1 MDVLQQQ
8 RLHGTTVSNGS
19 TRPAAESTSRSV
31 GHPAGTGPDNGDVN
45 DPNEGSPDTALRRDI
60 RQVTSILGETLARVE
75 GERLLELVETVRA
88 HAKSDRLEELAEPDL
103 ATTTRLALAFTA
115 YFHLANVTEQVHRSA
130 GIHPGGWVAQALER
144 ITDAGVDAETLAD
157 ELRHV
162 TVRPV
167 FTAHP
172 TEVAR
177 RSTLD
182 KLRRVAALLDEPDSP
197 RRTRRLA
204 EAIEL
209 LWQTDEIRVEPPE
222 PVDEARNG
230 VYYLEGLASAAVPD
244 VLEMLRDQVADLGVA
259 LPVDTRLLRFGSWI
273 GGDRDGNPNVTP
285 ATTHE
290 VLTLQAVHG
299 LRLLQS
305 MVDGARRTLSVSERV
320 SEVAPGIT
328 DRIATMLP
336 ALPEVESRYRRLNA
350 EEPYRLFLTCV
361 HVRLRLTE
369 RRVTTGGRHQPGRD
383 YRDDTELLDDLLL
396 LHRSVLEHQGP
407 LVAGGELERLVRT
420 VAATGLTLATLDVRE
435 HADKHHH
442 AVGQLLDRLSG
453 SPGAELDVP
462 YADLD
467 PKARVDVLSRELAGR
482 RPLSTH
488 PLPLDEEGAATAE
501 TFATIRR
508 ALDALGP
515 RTIESYIVS
524 MTRGADDVFAAVVLA
539 REAGLV
545 DIPGG
550 LARIGFV
557 PLLETVDELERT
569 EQILD
574 DLFADESYRML
585 VAARGDAQ
593 EVMLGYSD
601 SNKAGG
607 ITTSQWQIHQAQRRA
622 RDVARRH
629 GVRLTFFHGRGG
641 SVGRGGGPTYDAIM
655 ALPFGTVEGEVKFT
669 EQGVVISDK
678 YALPVL
684 ARNNLELMLAATIEA
699 SVLHKTERRTPAQAE
714 RWDEAMDLVSDRA
727 HARYLGLVEQPAL
740 TDYFLASTPV
750 DLLGALHIGSRPAR
764 RPDSGGGLEHL
775 RAIPWVFG
783 WTQSRQIVPGWYGVG
798 SGLAAADGD
807 LEVLQEMYRSWPF
820 FRTFLDNV
828 SMTLVKT
835 DLDIAARYVEELA
848 PAEVHHVLDDLR
860 AEHAL
865 TVEQVL
871 AVTGDDALLDR
882 DPVLRT
888 TLEIRD
894 NYLEP
899 LHHLQIQLLARHR
912 RGEDDP
918 ELERALLLTINGI
931 AAGMRNTG

>member
-1 MDVLQQQ
+1 M
-8 RLHGTTVSNGS
+8 
-19 TRPAAESTSRSV
+19 
-31 GHPAGTGPDNGDVN
+31 GDVN
-45 DPNEGSPDTALRRDI
+45 DQIAGSPDSALRRDI

-75 GERLLELVETVRA
+75 GDQLLELVESVRV
-88 HAKSDRLEELAEPDL
+88 HAKRDRLEELPELDL
-103 ATTTRLALAFTA
+103 ATTTRLARAFTA
-115 YFHLANVTEQVHRSA
+115 YFHLANVTEQVHRSEGLRA
-130 GIHPGGWVAQALER
+130 RGTPGGWVAQTLSR
-144 ITDAGVDAETLAD
+144 IAEAGVDAETLAA
-157 ELRHV
+157 ELGHV
-162 TVRPV
+162 SVRPV

-182 KLRRVAALLDEPDSP
+182 KLRRVASLLEEPDDP
-197 RRTRRLA
+197 RRTRRLS

-244 VLEMLRDQVADLGVA
+244 VLEALRDELSGLGVE
-259 LPVDTRLLRFGSWI
+259 LPVASRPLRFGTWI

-285 ATTHE
+285 ETTRE

-299 LRLLQS
+299 IRLLQAK
-305 MVDGARRTLSVSERV
+305 VDGVRRNLSVSERV
-320 SEVAPGIT
+320 SEVAPEVRART
-328 DRIATMLP
+328 EALLP
-336 ALPEVESRYRRLNA
+336 GLPEVEPRYRRLNA
-350 EEPYRLFLTCV
+350 EEPYRLFLTCM

-369 RRVTTGGRHQPGRD
+369 QRVVSGERHHPGRD

-396 LHRSVLEHQGP
+396 LHRSVVEHQGA
-407 LVAGGELERLVRT
+407 LIAGGEPERLVRT

-442 AVGQLLDRLSG
+442 AVGQLLDRLG
-453 SPGAELDVP
+453 ELDRP
-462 YADLD
+462 YAELD
-467 PKARVDVLSRELAGR
+467 PKARADVLSRELAGR

-488 PLPLDEEGAATAE
+488 PLPLDDDGARTAG

-508 ALDALGP
+508 ALDTLGP

-524 MTRGADDVFAAVVLA
+524 MTRGIDDVFAAVVLA

-545 DIPGG
+545 DLAGG
-550 LARIGFV
+550 VARIGFV
-557 PLLETVDELERT
+557 PLLETVEELERA
-569 EQILD
+569 EQILEE
-574 DLFADESYRML
+574 LFADPSYRL
-585 VAARGDAQ
+585 LLELRGDTQ

-607 ITTSQWQIHQAQRRA
+607 IATSQWQIQQAQRRA

-655 ALPFGTVEGEVKFT
+655 ALPSGTVDGEVKIT
-669 EQGVVISDK
+669 EQGEVISDK

-684 ARNNLELMLAATIEA
+684 ARNNLELMLAATLEA
-699 SVLHKTERRTPAQAE
+699 SVLHKTDRRTAAEGE
-714 RWDEAMDLVSDRA
+714 RWDDAMDVVSEHA
-727 HARYLGLVEQPAL
+727 HARYRRLVEQPML

-764 RPDSGGGLEHL
+764 RPDAGGGLDNL

-798 SGLAAADGD
+798 SGLVAASQRLD
-807 LEVLQEMYRSWPF
+807 VLREMYRSWPF

-835 DLDIAARYVEELA
+835 DLDIAARYVDALA
-848 PAEVHHVLDDLR
+848 PAEVRPVLDDIR

-865 TVEQVL
+865 TVAQVL

-899 LHHLQIQLLARHR
+899 LHHLQIQLLTRHR

>member
-1 MDVLQQQ
+1 M
-8 RLHGTTVSNGS
+8 
-19 TRPAAESTSRSV
+19 
-31 GHPAGTGPDNGDVN
+31 N
-45 DPNEGSPDTALRRDI
+45 DPSERSPDTALRRDI
-60 RQVTSILGETLARVE
+60 RLVTSILGETLARVE
-75 GERLLELVETVRA
+75 GAELLDLVETVRA
-88 HAKSDRLEELAEPDL
+88 HAKRDRLEELAEPDL
-103 ATTTRLALAFTA
+103 ATTTRLARAFTA

-130 GIHPGGWVAQALER
+130 GITPGGWVAQALAR
-144 ITDAGVDAETLAD
+144 ITEAGVDAAALAA
-157 ELRHV
+157 ELPHV

-182 KLRRVAALLDEPDSP
+182 KLRRVAALLEEPDTAQ
-197 RRTRRLA
+197 RTRRLA
-204 EAIEL
+204 EAVEL

-244 VLEMLRDQVADLGVA
+244 VLEGLRDQVAELGVA
-259 LPVDTRLLRFGSWI
+259 LPVDARPLRFGSWI

-285 ATTHE
+285 ATTQE
-290 VLTLQAVHG
+290 VLGLQAVHG
-299 LRLLQS
+299 LRLLQA
-305 MVDGARRTLSVSERV
+305 MVDDVRRTLSVSERV
-320 SEVAPGIT
+320 SEVSPAIR
-328 DRIATMLP
+328 DRLATLLP
-336 ALPEVESRYRRLNA
+336 DLPEVEPRYRRLNA

-369 RRVTTGGRHQPGRD
+369 QRVVTGSRHRPGRD

-407 LVAGGELERLVRT
+407 LIAGGDLERLVRT
-420 VAATGLTLATLDVRE
+420 VATTGLTLATLDVRE

-442 AVGQLLDRLSG
+442 AVGQLLDRVG
-453 SPGAELDVP
+453 ELDVP

-467 PKARVDVLSRELAGR
+467 PKARLDVLSRELAGR
-482 RPLSTH
+482 RPLSGH

-524 MTRGADDVFAAVVLA
+524 MTRGADDVFAAAVLA

-545 DIPGG
+545 DLFGDVS
-550 LARIGFV
+550 RIGFV
-557 PLLETVDELERT
+557 PLLETVEELERT
-569 EQILD
+569 EQILG
-574 DLFADESYRML
+574 DLFTDPSYRRL
-585 VAARGDAQ
+585 LELRGDNQ

-607 ITTSQWQIHQAQRRA
+607 IATSQWQIQQAQRRA

-641 SVGRGGGPTYDAIM
+641 SVGRGGGPTYEAIM
-655 ALPFGTVEGEVKFT
+655 ALPSGTVDGEVKIT
-669 EQGVVISDK
+669 EQGEVISDK

-699 SVLHKTERRTPAQAE
+699 SVLHRSDRRTPAQAE
-714 RWDEAMDLVSDRA
+714 RWDEAMDRVSDHA
-727 HARYLGLVEQPAL
+727 HGRYRGLVDRPEL
-740 TDYFLASTPV
+740 TEYFLASTPV

-764 RPDSGGGLEHL
+764 RPDSGGGLENL

-798 SGLAAADGD
+798 SGLAAAGD
-807 LEVLQEMYRSWPF
+807 QREVLREMYRSWPF

-835 DLDIAARYVEELA
+835 DLDIAARYVEALA
-848 PAEVHHVLDDLR
+848 PAEVHPLLDDLR
-860 AEHAL
+860 EEYAL
-865 TVEQVL
+865 TVDEVL
-871 AVTGDDALLDR
+871 AVTGDAALLDR

-888 TLEIRD
+888 TLDIRD

-912 RGEDDP
+912 AGEDDP

>member
-1 MDVLQQQ
+1 M
-8 RLHGTTVSNGS
+8 
-19 TRPAAESTSRSV
+19 
-31 GHPAGTGPDNGDVN
+31 
-45 DPNEGSPDTALRRDI
+45 
-60 RQVTSILGETLARVE
+60 TSILGDTLARVE
-75 GERLLELVETVRA
+75 GKHLLELVESVRD
-88 HAKSDRLEELAEPDL
+88 HVKRDRLEELPELDL
-103 ATTTRLALAFTA
+103 ATTTRLARAFTA
-115 YFHLANVTEQVHRSA
+115 YFHLANVTEQVHRVVGVRGEGA
-130 GIHPGGWVAQALER
+130 EPAAPGGWVAQALHR
-144 ITDAGVDAETLAD
+144 IADAGVDADALTA

-182 KLRRVAALLDEPDSP
+182 KLRRVAALLDEPESP
-197 RRTRRLA
+197 RSDRRLA

-230 VYYLEGLASAAVPD
+230 VYYLEGLAAGAVPD
-244 VLEMLRDQVADLGVA
+244 VLEALRDELASLGVT
-259 LPVDTRLLRFGSWI
+259 LPADARPLRFGTWM

-285 ATTHE
+285 AITQE

-299 LRLLQS
+299 LRLLQEK
-305 MVDGARRTLSVSERV
+305 VDEVRRTLSVSERV
-320 SEVAPGIT
+320 SDVSPEVRARTEALLPG
-328 DRIATMLP
+328 
-336 ALPEVESRYRRLNA
+336 LPEVEPRYRRLNA
-350 EEPYRLFLTCV
+350 EEPYRLFLTCM
-361 HVRLRLTE
+361 HVRLQLTE
-369 RRVTTGGRHQPGRD
+369 RRVRAGERHRPGRD

-407 LVAGGELERLVRT
+407 VVATGELERLVRT
-420 VAATGLTLATLDVRE
+420 VAASGLTLATLDVRE
-435 HADKHHH
+435 HADKHHA
-442 AVGQLLDRLSG
+442 AVGELLDRLG
-453 SPGAELDVP
+453 ELDAP

-467 PKARVDVLSRELAGR
+467 PKSRTDVLSRELAGR
-482 RPLSTH
+482 RPLAPH
-488 PLPLDEEGAATAE
+488 PLPLEGDTQRTAD
-501 TFATIRR
+501 TFVTIRR

-524 MTRGADDVFAAVVLA
+524 MTRDADDVFAAVVLA

-545 DIPGG
+545 DLGAGI
-550 LARIGFV
+550 ARIGFV
-557 PLLETVDELERT
+557 PLLETVVELERT
-569 EQILD
+569 EQILEN
-574 DLFADESYRML
+574 LFGDPSYRRL
-585 VAARGDAQ
+585 LALRGDIQ

-607 ITTSQWQIHQAQRRA
+607 IATSQWQIQQAQRRA

-655 ALPFGTVEGEVKFT
+655 ALPSGTVDGEVKIT
-669 EQGVVISDK
+669 EQGEVISDK
-678 YALPVL
+678 YALPAL

-699 SVLHKTERRTPAQAE
+699 SMLHKVDRRSAAEAE
-714 RWDEAMDLVSDRA
+714 RWDDAMEQVSQHA
-727 HARYLGLVEQPAL
+727 HAAYRQLVEQPTL

-764 RPDSGGGLEHL
+764 RPDAGGGLDNL

-798 SGLAAADGD
+798 SGLAAAADRRD
-807 LEVLQEMYRSWPF
+807 VLQEMYRQWPF

-835 DLDIAARYVEELA
+835 DLDIAARYVEALA
-848 PAEVHHVLDDLR
+848 PAEVRPLLDDIR
-860 AEHAL
+860 AEYDR
-865 TVEQVL
+865 TVAEVL
-871 AVTGDDALLDR
+871 AVTGDEALLDR
-882 DPVLRT
+882 APVLRT

-899 LHHLQIQLLARHR
+899 LHHLQV
-912 RGEDDP
+912 
-918 ELERALLLTINGI
+918 
-931 AAGMRNTG
+931 

>member
-1 MDVLQQQ
+1 MNVQI
-8 RLHGTTVSNGS
+8 
-19 TRPAAESTSRSV
+19 EK
-31 GHPAGTGPDNGDVN
+31 
-45 DPNEGSPDTALRRDI
+45 SPDSALRRDI
-60 RQVTSILGETLARVE
+60 RQVTSILGDTLVRVE
-75 GERLLELVETVRA
+75 GEHLLELVESVRE
-88 HAKSDRLEELAEPDL
+88 HAKRDRLEELPELDL
-103 ATTTRLALAFTA
+103 ATTTRLARAFTA

-130 GIHPGGWVAQALER
+130 GLREEAARGGWVAQALGR
-144 ITDAGVDAETLAD
+144 IVDAGIDAATLAE
-157 ELRHV
+157 ELRQV

-182 KLRRVAALLDEPDSP
+182 KLRRVAALLEEPDTA
-197 RRTRRLA
+197 RRSRRLA

-209 LWQTDEIRVEPPE
+209 MWQTDEIRAEPPE
-222 PVDEARNG
+222 PIDEARNG

-244 VLEMLRDQVADLGVA
+244 VLEELRDQLSVLGVA
-259 LPVDTRLLRFGSWI
+259 LPVEARPLRFGSWI

-285 ATTHE
+285 ETTRD

-299 LRLLQS
+299 LRLLQAT
-305 MVDGARRTLSVSERV
+305 VDGVRRNLSVSERV
-320 SEVAPGIT
+320 SDVSAEVRARTEVLLPG
-328 DRIATMLP
+328 
-336 ALPEVESRYRRLNA
+336 LPEVEPRYRRLNA
-350 EEPYRLFLTCV
+350 EEPYRLFLTCM

-369 RRVTTGGRHQPGRD
+369 RRITTGDRHHPGRD

-396 LHRSVLEHQGP
+396 LHRSVVEHQGD
-407 LVAGGELERLVRT
+407 LIAGGELERLVRM
-420 VAATGLTLATLDVRE
+420 VAASGLTLATLDVRE

-442 AVGQLLDRLSG
+442 AVGQLLDRLRGVPGEAQPRG
-453 SPGAELDVP
+453 SEATDPKLEVP
-462 YADLD
+462 YAELD
-467 PKARVDVLSRELAGR
+467 PKARTEVLSRELAGR

-488 PLPLDEEGAATAE
+488 PLPLDEEGARTAE

-545 DIPGG
+545 DLVGG
-550 LARIGFV
+550 VARIGFV
-557 PLLETVDELERT
+557 PLLETVEELERS
-569 EQILD
+569 EQILE
-574 DLFADESYRML
+574 DLLVDESYRRL
-585 VAARGDAQ
+585 LSLRGDTQ

-607 ITTSQWQIHQAQRRA
+607 IATSQWQIQQAQRHA

-655 ALPFGTVEGEVKFT
+655 ALPSGTVHGELKIT
-669 EQGVVISDK
+669 EQGEVISDK

-684 ARNNLELMLAATIEA
+684 ARDNLELMLAATIEA
-699 SVLHKTERRTPAQAE
+699 SVLHKTDRRTPAEGE
-714 RWDEAMDLVSDRA
+714 RWDDAMDLVSEHA
-727 HARYLGLVEQPAL
+727 HARYRRLVELPGL

-764 RPDSGGGLEHL
+764 RPDSGGGLDNL

-798 SGLAAADGD
+798 SGLAAVQDRRD
-807 LEVLQEMYRSWPF
+807 VLQEMYLRWPF

-835 DLDIAARYVEELA
+835 DLDIAARYAEALA
-848 PAEVHHVLDDLR
+848 PAEVRPVLDDIR
-860 AEHAL
+860 AEFDL
-865 TVEQVL
+865 TVAQVL

-882 DPVLRT
+882 NPVLRT

>member
-1 MDVLQQQ
+1 VDD
-8 RLHGTTVSNGS
+8 
-19 TRPAAESTSRSV
+19 ADA
-31 GHPAGTGPDNGDVN
+31 PD
-45 DPNEGSPDTALRRDI
+45 SALRRDI
-60 RQVTSILGETLARVE
+60 RQVTSILGEILARVE
-75 GERLLELVETVRA
+75 GPDLLDLVETVRE
-88 HAKSDRLEELAEPDL
+88 HAKRDRLEDLPELDL
-103 ATTTRLALAFTA
+103 AMTTRLVRAFTA
-115 YFHLANVTEQVHRSA
+115 YFHLANVTEQVHRSVGPRDERQPEAEPGAGLGGWIARSLDRIVAA
-130 GIHPGGWVAQALER
+130 GID
-144 ITDAGVDAETLAD
+144 TETLAT
-157 ELRHV
+157 EVGQV

-182 KLRRVAALLDEPDSP
+182 KLRRVAALLTEPHSS
-197 RRTRRLA
+197 RRTRRLT
-204 EAIEL
+204 ESIDL

-244 VLEMLRDQVADLGVA
+244 VLEELRDELAELGVA
-259 LPVDTRLLRFGSWI
+259 LPVEARPLTFGTWI

-285 ATTHE
+285 ATTQE

-299 LRLLQS
+299 LRLLQAK
-305 MVDGARRTLSVSERV
+305 VDGVRRSLSVSERV
-320 SEVAPGIT
+320 SSVAPELR
-328 DRIATMLP
+328 DRTAALLP
-336 ALPEVESRYRRLNA
+336 GLPEVEPRYRRLNA

-369 RRVTTGGRHQPGRD
+369 RRIAAGERHQPGRD

-396 LHRSVLEHQGP
+396 LHRSVLEHQGA

-420 VAATGLTLATLDVRE
+420 VAACGLTLATLDVRE
-435 HADKHHH
+435 HAAKHHH
-442 AVGQLLDRLSG
+442 AVGQLLDRLHQ
-453 SPGAELDVP
+453 LDVP

-467 PKARVDVLSRELAGR
+467 AEVRAEVLSRELAGA
-482 RPLSTH
+482 RPLSMH
-488 PLPLDEEGAATAE
+488 PRPLDEEGAATAE
-501 TFATIRR
+501 TFTTIRR
-508 ALDALGP
+508 ALDTLGP
-515 RTIESYIVS
+515 RTVESYVIS
-524 MTRGADDVFAAVVLA
+524 MTRGVDDVFAAVVLA

-545 DIPGG
+545 DLAGDV
-550 LARIGFV
+550 ARIGFV
-557 PLLETVDELERT
+557 PLLETVVELEGA
-569 EQILD
+569 EQILEE
-574 DLFADESYRML
+574 LFSDPSYRRL
-585 VAARGDAQ
+585 LALRGDTQ

-607 ITTSQWQIHQAQRRA
+607 IATSQWQIQQAQRRV
-622 RDVARRH
+622 RDVGRRH
-629 GVRLTFFHGRGG
+629 GVRITFFHGRGG

-655 ALPFGTVEGEVKFT
+655 ALPSGTVDGEVKIT
-669 EQGVVISDK
+669 EQGEVISDK
-678 YALPVL
+678 YALPLL

-699 SVLHKTERRTPAQAE
+699 SVLHRTDRRTPDQAE
-714 RWDEAMDLVSDRA
+714 RWDAAMGLVSEHA
-727 HARYLGLVEQPAL
+727 HARYRSLVGQPRLA
-740 TDYFLASTPV
+740 DYFLASTPV

-764 RPDSGGGLEHL
+764 RPDSDGGLDDL

-798 SGLAAADGD
+798 SGLAAAADRR
-807 LEVLQEMYRSWPF
+807 EELQEMYRSWPF
-820 FRTFLDNV
+820 FRAFLDNV

-835 DLDIAARYVEELA
+835 DLDIAARYVEALA
-848 PAEVHHVLDDLR
+848 PPDLWPVLDDLR

-865 TVEQVL
+865 ALEQVL
-871 AVTGDDALLDR
+871 SVTGDDALLDR

>member
-1 MDVLQQQ
+1 V
-8 RLHGTTVSNGS
+8 R
-19 TRPAAESTSRSV
+19 
-31 GHPAGTGPDNGDVN
+31 PDNGDVN
-45 DPNEGSPDTALRRDI
+45 DPIGGSPDSALRRDI
-60 RQVTSILGETLARVE
+60 RTVTSILGETLVRVE
-75 GERLLELVETVRA
+75 GEHLLALVETVRA
-88 HAKSDRLEELAEPDL
+88 HAKSDRLEDLPELDL
-103 ATTTRLALAFTA
+103 ATTTRLARAFTA

-130 GIHPGGWVAQALER
+130 ALRQDEAGGWLSQTVGR
-144 ITDAGVDAETLAD
+144 IAEAGVDPDTLSTQ
-157 ELRHV
+157 LRHV

-182 KLRRVAALLDEPDSP
+182 KLRRVAALLEEPESD

-204 EAIEL
+204 ESVEL

-222 PVDEARNG
+222 PLDEARNG
-230 VYYLEGLASAAVPD
+230 VYYLEGLASGAVPD
-244 VLEMLRDQVADLGVA
+244 VLEGLRDELARIGVE
-259 LPVDTRLLRFGSWI
+259 LPVEARPLRFGSWI

-285 ATTHE
+285 ETTRD
-290 VLTLQAVHG
+290 VLVLQAVHG

-305 MVDGARRTLSVSERV
+305 KVDEARRSLSVSERV
-320 SEVAPGIT
+320 SDVAPELRART
-328 DRIATMLP
+328 EALLP
-336 ALPEVESRYRRLNA
+336 GLPEVEPRYRRLNA

-369 RRVTTGGRHQPGRD
+369 RRIVAGARHQPGRD
-383 YRDDTELLDDLLL
+383 YRDDTELLDDLLV
-396 LHRSVLEHQGP
+396 LHRSVLGHQGA
-407 LVAGGELERLVRT
+407 LIAGGELERLVRT
-420 VAATGLTLATLDVRE
+420 VATAGLTLATLDVRE

-442 AVGQLLDRLSG
+442 AVGQLLDRLG
-453 SPGAELDVP
+453 GTPGELGAP

-467 PKARVDVLSRELAGR
+467 PKGRTDVLSRELAGR
-482 RPLSTH
+482 RPLSSH
-488 PLPLDEEGAATAE
+488 PPPLDEEGARTAE
-501 TFATIRR
+501 TIATIRR
-508 ALDALGP
+508 ALDSLGP
-515 RTIESYIVS
+515 RTIESYIIS

-545 DIPGG
+545 DLASGV
-550 LARIGFV
+550 ARIGFV
-557 PLLETVDELERT
+557 PLLETVEELERT
-569 EQILD
+569 EQILE
-574 DLFADESYRML
+574 DLFSDPSYRRL
-585 VAARGDAQ
+585 LSLRADSQ

-607 ITTSQWQIHQAQRRA
+607 IATSQWQIQQAQRRA

-655 ALPFGTVEGEVKFT
+655 ALPSGTVDGEVKIT
-669 EQGVVISDK
+669 EQGEVISDK

-684 ARNNLELMLAATIEA
+684 ARNNLELMLAATLEA
-699 SVLHKTERRTPAQAE
+699 SVLHQTDRRTAAEGE
-714 RWDEAMDLVSDRA
+714 RWDDAMDLVSDRA
-727 HARYLGLVEQPAL
+727 HACYRRLVERPEL

-750 DLLGALHIGSRPAR
+750 DLLGALHIGSRPSR
-764 RPDSGGGLEHL
+764 RPDSGGGLENL

-798 SGLAAADGD
+798 SGLAAAGD
-807 LEVLQEMYRSWPF
+807 RLDVLQEMYRSWPF

-835 DLDIAARYVEELA
+835 DLDIAARYVAALA
-848 PAEVHHVLDDLR
+848 PAGVRPVLDDLR
-860 AEHAL
+860 EEHAL
-865 TVEQVL
+865 TLEQVL
-871 AVTGDDALLDR
+871 AVTGDEELLDR
-882 DPVLRT
+882 NPVLRT

-899 LHHLQIQLLARHR
+899 LHHLQIQLLGRYR

>member
-1 MDVLQQQ
+1 
-8 RLHGTTVSNGS
+8 
-19 TRPAAESTSRSV
+19 
-31 GHPAGTGPDNGDVN
+31 VN
-45 DPNEGSPDTALRRDI
+45 DQIDGSPDSALRQDI

-75 GERLLELVETVRA
+75 GQELLDLVESVRA
-88 HAKSDRLEELAEPDL
+88 HAKSDRLEDLPDLDL
-103 ATTTRLALAFTA
+103 ATTTRLARAFTA
-115 YFHLANVTEQVHRSA
+115 YFHLANVTEQVHRA
-130 GIHPGGWVAQALER
+130 VGVRGEGAVAAEEGAPPQGTGGWVAQALHR
-144 ITDAGVDAETLAD
+144 ITAAGVDPGTLAE

-177 RSTLD
+177 RSTLE
-182 KLRRVAALLDEPDSP
+182 KLRRVASLLAEPDSP
-197 RRTRRLA
+197 RRTRRLT
-204 EAIEL
+204 ESIEL

-230 VYYLEGLASAAVPD
+230 VYYLEGLASGAVPD
-244 VLEMLRDQVADLGVA
+244 VLEALRDELSALDVTLPADA
-259 LPVDTRLLRFGSWI
+259 RLLRFGTWM

-285 ATTHE
+285 EITRE

-299 LRLLQS
+299 LRLLQVK
-305 MVDGARRTLSVSERV
+305 VDEARRNLSVSERV
-320 SEVAPGIT
+320 SEVSPELRARTEELLPG
-328 DRIATMLP
+328 
-336 ALPEVESRYRRLNA
+336 LPEVEPRYRRLNA
-350 EEPYRLFLTCV
+350 EEPYRLFLTCM
-361 HVRLRLTE
+361 HVRLQLTE
-369 RRVTTGGRHQPGRD
+369 RRVRAGERHRPGRD

-407 LVAGGELERLVRT
+407 VVAGGELERLVRT

-435 HADKHHH
+435 HAEKHQH
-442 AVGQLLDRLSG
+442 AVGQLLDRLRG
-453 SPGAELDVP
+453 SDGELDEP

-467 PKARVDVLSRELAGR
+467 PKARLDVLSRELAGR
-482 RPLSTH
+482 RPLAPQ
-488 PLPLDEEGAATAE
+488 PLPLDEEGARTAE
-501 TFATIRR
+501 TFVTIRR

-515 RTIESYIVS
+515 RTIESYIIS

-545 DIPGG
+545 DLTAAVTGQPS
-550 LARIGFV
+550 ARIGFV

-569 EQILD
+569 EQILE
-574 DLFADESYRML
+574 DLFGDPSYRRL
-585 VAARGDAQ
+585 LSLRGDMQ

-607 ITTSQWQIHQAQRRA
+607 IATSQWQIQQAQRRA

-655 ALPFGTVEGEVKFT
+655 ALPSGTVDGEVKIT
-669 EQGVVISDK
+669 EQGEVISDK
-678 YALPVL
+678 YALPAL

-699 SVLHKTERRTPAQAE
+699 SVLHKSDRRTREQAE
-714 RWDEAMDLVSDRA
+714 RWDEAMDLVSEHA
-727 HARYLGLVEQPAL
+727 HAAYRRLVEQPTL

-764 RPDSGGGLEHL
+764 RPDAGGGLDNL

-783 WTQSRQIVPGWYGVG
+783 WTQSRQIVPGWFGVG
-798 SGLAAADGD
+798 TGLAAAADRRG
-807 LEVLQEMYRSWPF
+807 VLQEMYRTWPF

-828 SMTLVKT
+828 SMTLAKT
-835 DLDIAARYVEELA
+835 DLDIAARYVDALA
-848 PAEVHHVLDDLR
+848 PAEVRPLLDDIR
-860 AEHAL
+860 AEYDL
-865 TVEQVL
+865 TVAEVL

-899 LHHLQIQLLARHR
+899 LHHLQIQLLTRYR

>member
-1 MDVLQQQ
+1 MC
-8 RLHGTTVSNGS
+8 
-19 TRPAAESTSRSV
+19 
-31 GHPAGTGPDNGDVN
+31 PDNGHVN
-45 DPNEGSPDTALRRDI
+45 DPIERSPDSALRRDI

-75 GERLLELVETVRA
+75 GEHLLDLVETVRA
-88 HAKSDRLEELAEPDL
+88 HAKRDRLEDLPELDL
-103 ATTTRLALAFTA
+103 ATTTRLARAFTA

-130 GIHPGGWVAQALER
+130 GLREEAAHGGWVAQALGR
-144 ITDAGVDAETLAD
+144 IADAGVDAPTLAD

-182 KLRRVAALLDEPDSP
+182 KLRRVASLLEEPDTA
-197 RRTRRLA
+197 RRSRHLA
-204 EAIEL
+204 ESIEL
-209 LWQTDEIRVEPPE
+209 LWQTDEIRIEPPE
-222 PVDEARNG
+222 PIDEARNG
-230 VYYLEGLASAAVPD
+230 VYYLEGLASGAVPD
-244 VLEMLRDQVADLGVA
+244 VLEELRDELAGLGVA
-259 LPVDTRLLRFGSWI
+259 LPVEARPLRFGSWI

-285 ATTHE
+285 ETTRE

-299 LRLLQS
+299 LRLLQAK
-305 MVDGARRTLSVSERV
+305 VDGVRRNLSVSERV
-320 SEVAPGIT
+320 SEVSAEVRVRTEALLPG
-328 DRIATMLP
+328 
-336 ALPEVESRYRRLNA
+336 LPEVEPRYRRLNA
-350 EEPYRLFLTCV
+350 EEPYRLFLTCM

-369 RRVTTGGRHQPGRD
+369 KRVTTGGRHHPGRD
-383 YRDDTELLDDLLL
+383 YRDDTELLDDLMV
-396 LHRSVLEHQGP
+396 LHRSVVEHQGE

-420 VAATGLTLATLDVRE
+420 VAASGLTLATLDVRE
-435 HADKHHH
+435 HAEKHHH
-442 AVGQLLDRLSG
+442 AVGQLLDRLG
-453 SPGAELDVP
+453 ELDVP
-462 YADLD
+462 YAELD
-467 PKARVDVLSRELAGR
+467 PKARIDVLSRELAGR

-488 PLPLDEEGAATAE
+488 PLPLDEEGARTAE

-508 ALDALGP
+508 ALDSLGP
-515 RTIESYIVS
+515 RTVESYIVS

-545 DIPGG
+545 DLAGG
-550 LARIGFV
+550 VARIGFV
-557 PLLETVDELERT
+557 PLLETVEELERS
-569 EQILD
+569 EQILE
-574 DLFADESYRML
+574 DLFADASYRRL
-585 VAARGDAQ
+585 LSLRGDAQ

-607 ITTSQWQIHQAQRRA
+607 IATSQWQIQQAQRRT

-655 ALPFGTVEGEVKFT
+655 ALPSGTVDGELKIT
-669 EQGVVISDK
+669 EQGEVISDK

-699 SVLHKTERRTPAQAE
+699 SVLHKTDRRTPAEGE
-714 RWDEAMDLVSDRA
+714 RWDEAMDLVSEHA
-727 HARYLGLVEQPAL
+727 HARYRRLVEQPEL

-764 RPDSGGGLEHL
+764 RPDSGGGLDNL

-798 SGLAAADGD
+798 SGLAAAGD
-807 LEVLQEMYRSWPF
+807 SREVLQEMYRSWPF

-835 DLDIAARYVEELA
+835 DLDIAARYAEALA
-848 PAEVHHVLDDLR
+848 PPEVRPVLDDIR
-860 AEHAL
+860 AEFDL
-865 TVEQVL
+865 TVAQVL

-882 DPVLRT
+882 NPVLRT

>member
-1 MDVLQQQ
+1 
-8 RLHGTTVSNGS
+8 
-19 TRPAAESTSRSV
+19 
-31 GHPAGTGPDNGDVN
+31 VN
-45 DPNEGSPDTALRRDI
+45 DQIERSPDSALRRDI
-60 RQVTSILGETLARVE
+60 RQVTSILGETLVRVE
-75 GERLLELVETVRA
+75 GEHLLQLVESVRA
-88 HAKSDRLEELAEPDL
+88 HAKRDSLEDLPELDL
-103 ATTTRLALAFTA
+103 ATTSRLARAFTA

-130 GIHPGGWVAQALER
+130 GLREDAARAGWVAQALGR
-144 ITDAGVDAETLAD
+144 IAEAGVDAAALAD
-157 ELRHV
+157 ELSHV

-182 KLRRVAALLDEPDSP
+182 KLRRVAALLEEPDSA

-209 LWQTDEIRVEPPE
+209 MWQTDEIRAEPPE
-222 PVDEARNG
+222 PIDEARNG
-230 VYYLEGLASAAVPD
+230 VYYLEGLASGAVPD
-244 VLEMLRDQVADLGVA
+244 VLEELRDELAGLGVA
-259 LPVDTRLLRFGSWI
+259 LPVDARLLRFGSWI

-285 ATTHE
+285 ETTRD
-290 VLTLQAVHG
+290 VLDLQAVHG
-299 LRLLQS
+299 LRMLQAK
-305 MVDGARRTLSVSERV
+305 VDGVRRSLSVSERV
-320 SEVAPGIT
+320 SDVSAEVRERTDALLPG
-328 DRIATMLP
+328 
-336 ALPEVESRYRRLNA
+336 LPEVEPRYRRLNA
-350 EEPYRLFLTCV
+350 EEPYRLFLTCM

-369 RRVTTGGRHQPGRD
+369 KRIQSGQRHRPGRD

-396 LHRSVLEHQGP
+396 LHRSVVEHQGD
-407 LVAGGELERLVRT
+407 LIAGGELERLVRT

-435 HADKHHH
+435 HAEKHHH
-442 AVGQLLDRLSG
+442 AVGQLLDRLRGVSG
-453 SPGAELDVP
+453 ELETP
-462 YADLD
+462 YAELD
-467 PKARVDVLSRELAGR
+467 PKARTEVLSRELAGR

-488 PLPLDEEGAATAE
+488 PLPLDEEGARTAE

-508 ALDALGP
+508 ALDSLGP
-515 RTIESYIVS
+515 RTIESYIIS

-545 DIPGG
+545 DLVGG
-550 LARIGFV
+550 VARVGFV
-557 PLLETVDELERT
+557 PLLETVEELERT
-569 EQILD
+569 EQILE
-574 DLFADESYRML
+574 DLFADASYRRL
-585 VAARGDAQ
+585 LALRGDAQ

-607 ITTSQWQIHQAQRRA
+607 IATSQWQIQQAQRRA

-655 ALPFGTVEGEVKFT
+655 ALPSGTVDGEVKIT
-669 EQGVVISDK
+669 EQGEVISDK

-699 SVLHKTERRTPAQAE
+699 SVLHKSDRRTPDEGE
-714 RWDEAMDLVSDRA
+714 RWDDTMDQVSTHA
-727 HARYLGLVEQPAL
+727 HASYRRLVETPEL

-764 RPDSGGGLEHL
+764 RPDSDGGLDNL

-798 SGLAAADGD
+798 SGLAAAGD
-807 LEVLQEMYRSWPF
+807 RREVLQEMYASWPF

-835 DLDIAARYVEELA
+835 DLDIATRYVETLA
-848 PAEVHHVLDDLR
+848 PEEVWPVLDDIR

-882 DPVLRT
+882 NPVLRT